1 MKTRN
6 GEVDLCD
13 QKTSVVIKQILRDLT
28 SYDMKEIKEEF
39 KRRKLE
45 DNKQGQLEV
54 ITEHLKNWLGVS
66 LG

>member
-54 ITEHLKNWLGVS
+54 ITEHLKN
-66 LG
+66 